1 MIRVE
6 SRTDLC
12 QVQPLRGVV
21 VRIIHVPIEV
31 LVRVGRLAGGVA
43 GIWVKLGRLA
53 VTLVQRHLFSAVT
66 LAIRQGLVVHI
77 SLVGIELPT
86 GIEAQRRIRSATV
99 NRTNCTNRNRTG
111 TWRNLGL
118 FPGRGGLVLVQCGV
132 LVEIQE
138 IR

>member
-1 MIRVE
+1 M
-6 SRTDLC
+6 
-12 QVQPLRGVV
+12 
-21 VRIIHVPIEV
+21 RIIHVPIEV

-43 GIWVKLGRLA
+43 GIWVKLGCLA
-53 VTLVQRHLFSAVT
+53 VTLVLRHLFSAVT

-77 SLVGIELPT
+77 SLVGIELLT

-99 NRTNCTNRNRTG
+99 NRTNCTNRIRTG